1 MPDWRKHV
9 ERHLQSLEVSGER
22 EEEIR
27 AELAEHL
34 KDTYQSALRRGL
46 SPEAA
51 MARAQEQVPD
61 WRKLAGRIR
70 RASREEDAMSHM
82 AKTIWLPGV
91 AMLSLA
97 TLWLVALMRMVP
109 PGAWQ
114 GPQMNEL
121 IAPKALWMIIVPWL
135 VAYLAFG
142 AVGAYW
148 SRRAGGSLAARLLSG
163 TFPLT
168 MHLATII
175 LPILVAVFSTTPKF
189 PEHLQV
195 AFLMRVSV
203 FWVLIPGIA
212 LTLGTLPFL
221 RERKVA

>member
-1 MPDWRKHV
+1 MPDWQEHV
-9 ERHLQSLEVSGER
+9 ERHLRSLEVSVER
-22 EEEIR
+22 EDEIR

-34 KDTYQSALRRGL
+34 EDTYQGALRRGL

-51 MARAQEQVPD
+51 MAYAKEQVPD

-70 RASREEDAMSHM
+70 RASREEDAMTTT
-82 AKTIWLPGV
+82 AKTLWLPGV
-91 AMLSLA
+91 TVLSLA
-97 TLWLVALMRMVP
+97 TLWLLVLMRKVP
-109 PGAWQ
+109 GGWQ

-142 AVGAYW
+142 ALGAYW
-148 SRRAGGSLAARLLSG
+148 SRRAGGGVAARVIAG
-163 TFPLT
+163 TFPLA
-168 MHLATII
+168 MHLVTVI
-175 LPILVAVFSTTPKF
+175 LPVMVTAFSETPRF

-195 AFLMRVSV
+195 GFLVRVITL
-203 FWVLIPGIA
+203 WVVVPGIA
-212 LTLGTLPFL
+212 LTLGTVPFL